1 MKIKRIEIEQVIKKC
16 FNEKENLPHNLK
28 YEINGLTRTFINKS
42 KQICKTRKNQE
53 FHKILFGL
61 KNKTNMKIVKYE
73 KGNGICLM
81 YKDDY
86 LNKLNAIVEDKTKF
100 KLIEKDKKKIPDTP

>member
-1 MKIKRIEIEQVIKKC
+1 
-16 FNEKENLPHNLK
+16 
-28 YEINGLTRTFINKS
+28 
-42 KQICKTRKNQE
+42 
-53 FHKILFGL
+53 
-61 KNKTNMKIVKYE
+61 MKIVKYD

-100 KLIEKDKKKIPDTP
+100 KLIEKDKRKNSRHPIIRRTEYIREMIKQNLKPHIDKKHIITLLLVVTRRVSFMARVKSIKKVIH